1 MSKIWPWSSG
11 APVTDEHTEFEEKM
25 GPDTAHE
32 YDVYDLSRP
41 SRMEQ
46 AQAAQRQNS
55 QQNDQPAGVPQQS

>member
-11 APVTDEHTEFEEKM
+11 APVVEEHTEFEEKM

-32 YDVYDLSRP
+32 YDVYDLGRP
-41 SRMEQ
+41 NRMEQ

-55 QQNDQPAGVPQQS
+55 QQNDQPAGAPQQS